1 MDTDSFMVEV
11 EHSGDLNDIL
21 KENGHFF
28 DFHNLPNDHP
38 LYDDSRKN
46 KFGLMK
52 IEQIDIKEGVAL
64 QSKVYTIVL
73 GPKSMRKK

>member
-1 MDTDSFMVEV
+1 MVFFLFMDD
-11 EHSGDLNDIL
+11 N
-21 KENGHFF
+21 
-28 DFHNLPNDHP
+28 P